1 MFSGIVEDIGVLQA
15 LEEKDKGSVLR
26 VGVRKIDAGELVLGE
41 SVAVNGVCLTVVSVE
56 NGSFS
61 VDASHETLSR
71 TNLSGLRAGS
81 RVNLERSLRVGDRMG
96 GHIVTGHVDGIGT
109 VQSIAPVG
117 ESRVFSFS
125 IPAALAKYVVEKG
138 SVAIDGVSLTVNSVG
153 GTEFSVN
160 IIPYTLRE
168 TTFSEFGRGGEVNI
182 ECDIIGKYV
191 EKMLSGADTPAEGSS
206 VGRKL

>member
-1 MFSGIVEDIGVLQA
+1 MFSGIVEDVGEVRA
-15 LEEKDKGSVLR
+15 LEKKDKGVLLGI
-26 VGVRKIDAGELVLGE
+26 GVRKIDAGDLVLGE

-56 NGSFS
+56 DGIFS

-71 TNLSGLRAGS
+71 TNLSGFRAGGA
-81 RVNLERSLRVGDRMG
+81 VNLERSLRVGDRMG
-96 GHIVTGHVDGIGT
+96 GHIVTGHVDGVGVI
-109 VQSIAPVG
+109 QSVTPAG

-125 IPAALAKYVVEKG
+125 IPASLAKYVVEKG
-138 SVAIDGVSLTVNSVG
+138 SVAVDGVSLTVNSVKD
-153 GTEFSVN
+153 TEFSVN

-168 TTFSEFGRGGEVNI
+168 TTFSGFRRGREVNI

-191 EKMLSGADTPAEGSS
+191 EKMLSGANPPAGGSP

>member
-1 MFSGIVEDIGVLQA
+1 MFSGIVEDVGVLQA
-15 LEEKDKGSVLR
+15 LEEKDKGVVLR
-26 VGVRKIDAGELVLGE
+26 VGLRKIDAGELVLGE

-56 NGSFS
+56 DGSFS

-81 RVNLERSLRVGDRMG
+81 GVNLERSLRVGDRMG
-96 GHIVTGHVDGIGT
+96 GHIVTGHVDGVGT

-138 SVAIDGVSLTVNSVG
+138 SVAVDGVSLTVNSVR

-168 TTFSEFGRGGEVNI
+168 TTFSEFRRGREVNI

>member
-1 MFSGIVEDIGVLQA
+1 MFSGIVEDVGVLQA
-15 LEEKDKGSVLR
+15 LEEKDKGVVLR
-26 VGVRKIDAGELVLGE
+26 VGLRKIDAGELVLGE

-71 TNLSGLRAGS
+71 TNLSGLRAGG

-125 IPAALAKYVVEKG
+125 IPATLAKYVVEKG
-138 SVAIDGVSLTVNSVG
+138 SVAVDGVSLTVNSVG

-168 TTFSEFGRGGEVNI
+168 TTFSEFRRGREVNI

-191 EKMLSGADTPAEGSS
+191 EKILSGADVPAEGSP

>member
-1 MFSGIVEDIGVLQA
+1 MFTGIVEDVGAVRA
-15 LEEKDKGSVLR
+15 LEKKDKGVLLGI
-26 VGVRKIDAGELVLGE
+26 GVRRIDAGDLSLGE
-41 SVAVNGVCLTVVSVE
+41 SVAVNGVCLTVVSA
-56 NGSFS
+56 GDGGFS

-71 TNLSGLRAGS
+71 TNLSGLQAGS
-81 RVNLERSLRVGDRMG
+81 GVNLERSLRAGDRMG
-96 GHIVTGHVDGIGT
+96 GHIVTGHVDGVGI
-109 VQSIAPVG
+109 VRSITPVG

-138 SVAIDGVSLTVNSVG
+138 SVAIDGVSLTVNSVKG
-153 GTEFSVN
+153 EEFSVN

-168 TTFSEFGRGGEVNI
+168 TTFSEFRRGREVNI

-191 EKMLSGADTPAEGSS
+191 EKMLSGADASSEGSP

>member
-1 MFSGIVEDIGVLQA
+1 MFSGIVEDIGVLRA
-15 LEEKDKGSVLR
+15 LEEKDKGVVLR

-56 NGSFS
+56 DGSFS

-81 RVNLERSLRVGDRMG
+81 GVNLERSLRVGDRMG
-96 GHIVTGHVDGIGT
+96 GHIVTGHVDGVGT
-109 VQSIAPVG
+109 VQSVAPAG

-138 SVAIDGVSLTVNSVG
+138 SVAVDGVSLTVNSVR

-168 TTFSEFGRGGEVNI
+168 TTFSEFRRGREVNI

-191 EKMLSGADTPAEGSS
+191 EKMLSGTDTPTGGSS

>member
-1 MFSGIVEDIGVLQA
+1 MFSGIVEDIGAVQA
-15 LEEKDKGSVLR
+15 LEEKDKGVLLKI
-26 VGVRKIDAGELVLGE
+26 GVRKIDAGELVLGE
-41 SVAVNGVCLTVVSVE
+41 SVAVNGVCLTVVSAGGE
-56 NGSFS
+56 RFS

-71 TNLSGLRAGS
+71 TNLSGLRVGS
-81 RVNLERSLRVGDRMG
+81 GVNLERSLRVGDRMG
-96 GHIVTGHVDGIGT
+96 GHIVTGHVDGVGT
-109 VQSIAPVG
+109 VRSITPVG

-138 SVAIDGVSLTVNSVG
+138 SVAVDGVSLTVNSVK

-168 TTFSEFGRGGEVNI
+168 TTFSEFRRGREVNI

-191 EKMLSGADTPAEGSS
+191 EKMLSGADTSSEGSP

>member
-15 LEEKDKGSVLR
+15 LEEKDKGVVLR

-56 NGSFS
+56 DGSFS

-81 RVNLERSLRVGDRMG
+81 GVNLERSLRVGDRMG
-96 GHIVTGHVDGIGT
+96 GHIVTGHVDGVGA

-125 IPAALAKYVVEKG
+125 IPTALAKYVVEKG
-138 SVAIDGVSLTVNSVG
+138 SVAVDGVSLTVNSVRG
-153 GTEFSVN
+153 AEFSVN

-168 TTFSEFGRGGEVNI
+168 TTFSEFRRGREVNI

>member
-1 MFSGIVEDIGVLQA
+1 MFSGIVEDIGTVQA
-15 LEEKDKGSVLR
+15 LEEKDKGVLLR
-26 VGVRKIDAGELVLGE
+26 IGIRKIDAGELDLGE
-41 SVAVNGVCLTVVSVE
+41 SVAVNGICLTVVSAGD
-56 NGSFS
+56 GSFS

-81 RVNLERSLRVGDRMG
+81 GVNLERSLRVGDRMG
-96 GHIVTGHVDGIGT
+96 GHIVTGHVDGVGV
-109 VQSIAPVG
+109 VQSITPVG
-117 ESRVFSFS
+117 ESKVFSFS

-138 SVAIDGVSLTVNSVG
+138 SVAVDGVSLTVNSVKD
-153 GTEFSVN
+153 TEFSVN

-168 TTFSEFGRGGEVNI
+168 TTFSEFRRGREVNV

-191 EKMLSGADTPAEGSS
+191 EKMLSGTKPPAEGSP

>member
-1 MFSGIVEDIGVLQA
+1 MFSGIVEDVGVLQA
-15 LEEKDKGSVLR
+15 LEEKDRGVVLR
-26 VGVRKIDAGELVLGE
+26 VGVRKIDAGELVAGE

-56 NGSFS
+56 DGSFS

-71 TNLSGLRAGS
+71 TSLSGLRAGS
-81 RVNLERSLRVGDRMG
+81 GVNLERSLRVGDRMG
-96 GHIVTGHVDGIGT
+96 GHIVTGHVDGTGT
-109 VQSIAPVG
+109 VESVAPVG

-138 SVAIDGVSLTVNSVG
+138 SVAVDGVSLTVNSVRG
-153 GTEFSVN
+153 AEFSAN

-168 TTFSEFGRGGEVNI
+168 TTFSEFRRGREVNI

-191 EKMLSGADTPAEGSS
+191 EKMLSGADTHAEGSS

>member
-15 LEEKDKGSVLR
+15 LEEKDKGVVLR
-26 VGVRKIDAGELVLGE
+26 VGVRKIDAGELVPGE

-56 NGSFS
+56 DGSFS

-81 RVNLERSLRVGDRMG
+81 GVNLERSLRVGDRMG
-96 GHIVTGHVDGIGT
+96 GHIVTGHVDGVGA

-138 SVAIDGVSLTVNSVG
+138 SVAVDGVSLTVNSVRG
-153 GTEFSVN
+153 AEFSVN

-168 TTFSEFGRGGEVNI
+168 TTFSEFRRGREVNI

>member
-1 MFSGIVEDIGVLQA
+1 MFSGIVEDIGAVQT
-15 LEEKDKGSVLR
+15 LEEKDKGVLLR
-26 VGVRKIDAGELVLGE
+26 IEVRKIDTGELVLGE
-41 SVAVNGVCLTVVSVE
+41 SVAVNGVCLTVVSAG
-56 NGSFS
+56 NGGFS

-81 RVNLERSLRVGDRMG
+81 GVNLERSLRVGDRMG
-96 GHIVTGHVDGIGT
+96 GHIVTGHVDGVGT
-109 VQSIAPVG
+109 VQSITPVG

-125 IPAALAKYVVEKG
+125 IPAGLAKYVVEKG
-138 SVAIDGVSLTVNSVG
+138 SVAVDGVSLTVNSVK

-168 TTFSEFGRGGEVNI
+168 TTFSEFRRGREVNI

-191 EKMLSGADTPAEGSS
+191 EKMLSGGDTSSKGSS

>member
-1 MFSGIVEDIGVLQA
+1 MFSGIVEDIGAVGA
-15 LEEKDKGSVLR
+15 LEKKDKGVLLR
-26 VGVRKIDAGELVLGE
+26 IGVRKIDAGELDLGE

-71 TNLSGLRAGS
+71 TNLSGLRTGS
-81 RVNLERSLRVGDRMG
+81 GVNLERSLRVGDRMG
-96 GHIVTGHVDGIGT
+96 GHIVTGHVDGVGV
-109 VQSIAPVG
+109 VQSITPVG

-125 IPAALAKYVVEKG
+125 IPAVLAKYVVEKG
-138 SVAIDGVSLTVNSVG
+138 SVAVDGVSLTINSVKD
-153 GTEFSVN
+153 TEFSVN

-168 TTFSEFGRGGEVNI
+168 TTFSEFRRGSEVNI

-191 EKMLSGADTPAEGSS
+191 EKMLSGANVSAEGST

>member
-1 MFSGIVEDIGVLQA
+1 MFSGIVEDVGVLQA
-15 LEEKDKGSVLR
+15 LEEKDKGVLLR

-56 NGSFS
+56 DGSFS

-71 TNLSGLRAGS
+71 TNLSGLQAGS

-96 GHIVTGHVDGIGT
+96 GHIVTGHVDGVVG
-109 VQSIAPVG
+109 VQSISPVG

-138 SVAIDGVSLTVNSVG
+138 SVAVDGVSLTVNSVR

-168 TTFSEFGRGGEVNI
+168 TTFSEFRRGREVNI

-191 EKMLSGADTPAEGSS
+191 EKMLSGADVPAEGSS

>member
-1 MFSGIVEDIGVLQA
+1 MFSGIVEDVGA
-15 LEEKDKGSVLR
+15 LRALKEKDKGVLLKIE
-26 VGVRKIDAGELVLGE
+26 VRKIDAGDLVPGE
-41 SVAVNGVCLTVVSVE
+41 SVAVNGVCLTVVSV
-56 NGSFS
+56 GGGGFS
-61 VDASHETLSR
+61 VDASHETLLR

-81 RVNLERSLRVGDRMG
+81 GVNLERSLRVGDRMG
-96 GHIVTGHVDGIGT
+96 GHIVTGHVDGVGT
-109 VQSIAPVG
+109 LQSIAPVG

-125 IPAALAKYVVEKG
+125 IPASLAKYVVEKG
-138 SVAIDGVSLTVNSVG
+138 SVAVDGVSLTVNSVK

-168 TTFSEFGRGGEVNI
+168 TTFSEFRRGREVNI

-191 EKMLSGADTPAEGSS
+191 EKMLSGADTSPEGSP

>member
-1 MFSGIVEDIGVLQA
+1 MFSGIVEDIGTVQA
-15 LEEKDKGSVLR
+15 LEEKDKGVLLR
-26 VGVRKIDAGELVLGE
+26 IGVRKIDAGELDLGE
-41 SVAVNGVCLTVVSVE
+41 SVAVNGICLTVVSAGD
-56 NGSFS
+56 GSFS

-81 RVNLERSLRVGDRMG
+81 GVNLERSLRVGDRMG
-96 GHIVTGHVDGIGT
+96 GHIVTGHVDGVGV

-117 ESRVFSFS
+117 ESKVFSFS
-125 IPAALAKYVVEKG
+125 IPPSLAKYVVEKG
-138 SVAIDGVSLTVNSVG
+138 SIAVDGVSLTVNSVKD
-153 GTEFSVN
+153 TEFSVN

-168 TTFSEFGRGGEVNI
+168 TTFSEFRRGREVNV

-191 EKMLSGADTPAEGSS
+191 EKMLSGTNPPAEGSP

>member
-1 MFSGIVEDIGVLQA
+1 MFSGIVEDVGVLQA
-15 LEEKDKGSVLR
+15 LEEKGKGVLLR

-56 NGSFS
+56 DGSFS

-71 TNLSGLRAGS
+71 TNLSGLQAGS

-96 GHIVTGHVDGIGT
+96 GHIVTGHVDGVGG

-138 SVAIDGVSLTVNSVG
+138 SVAVDGVSLTVNSVR

-168 TTFSEFGRGGEVNI
+168 TTFSEFHRGREVNI

-191 EKMLSGADTPAEGSS
+191 EKMLSGADVPAEGSS

>member
-1 MFSGIVEDIGVLQA
+1 MFSGIVEDIGTVQA
-15 LEEKDKGSVLR
+15 LEEKDKGVLLTI
-26 VGVRKIDAGELVLGE
+26 GIRKIDAGELDLGE
-41 SVAVNGVCLTVVSVE
+41 SVAVNGICLTVVSAGD
-56 NGSFS
+56 GSFS

-81 RVNLERSLRVGDRMG
+81 GVNLERSLRVGDRMG
-96 GHIVTGHVDGIGT
+96 GHIVTGHVDGVGV

-117 ESRVFSFS
+117 ESKVFSFS
-125 IPAALAKYVVEKG
+125 IPASLAKYVVEKG
-138 SVAIDGVSLTVNSVG
+138 SVAVDGVSLTVNSVKD
-153 GTEFSVN
+153 TEFSVN

-168 TTFSEFGRGGEVNI
+168 TTFSEFRRGRQVNI

-191 EKMLSGADTPAEGSS
+191 EKMLSGTTPPAEGSP

>member
-1 MFSGIVEDIGVLQA
+1 MFSGIVEDIGAVGA
-15 LEEKDKGSVLR
+15 LEKKDKGVLLR
-26 VGVRKIDAGELVLGE
+26 IGVRKIDAGELDLGE

-56 NGSFS
+56 DGSFS

-71 TNLSGLRAGS
+71 TNLSGLQTGS
-81 RVNLERSLRVGDRMG
+81 GVNLERSLRVGDRMG
-96 GHIVTGHVDGIGT
+96 GHIVTGHVDGVGV
-109 VQSIAPVG
+109 VQSITPVG

-125 IPAALAKYVVEKG
+125 IPAVLAKYVVEKG
-138 SVAIDGVSLTVNSVG
+138 SVAVDGVSLTVNSVKD
-153 GTEFSVN
+153 TEFSVN

-168 TTFSEFGRGGEVNI
+168 TTFSEFRRGSEVNI

-191 EKMLSGADTPAEGSS
+191 EKMLSGANVSAEGSA

>member
-1 MFSGIVEDIGVLQA
+1 MFSGIVEDIGAVRA
-15 LEEKDKGSVLR
+15 LEKKDKGALLR
-26 VGVRKIDAGELVLGE
+26 VGVQKIDAGELILGE
-41 SVAVNGVCLTVVSVE
+41 SVAVNGVCLTVVSA
-56 NGSFS
+56 GDRGFS
-61 VDASHETLSR
+61 VDASHETLSK

-81 RVNLERSLRVGDRMG
+81 GINLERSLRVGDRMG
-96 GHIVTGHVDGIGT
+96 GHIVTGHVDGVGI
-109 VQSIAPVG
+109 VQSITQVG

-125 IPAALAKYVVEKG
+125 IPDPLAKYVVEKG
-138 SVAIDGVSLTVNSVG
+138 SVAVDGVSLTVNSVK

-168 TTFSEFGRGGEVNI
+168 TTFSEFRQGREVNI

-191 EKMLSGADTPAEGSS
+191 EKMLSGENAPAGGSP

>member
-1 MFSGIVEDIGVLQA
+1 MFSGIVEDVGVLQA
-15 LEEKDKGSVLR
+15 LEEKDKGVLLR
-26 VGVRKIDAGELVLGE
+26 VEVRKIDAGELVLGE

-56 NGSFS
+56 DGSFS

-71 TNLSGLRAGS
+71 TNLSGLRTGS

-96 GHIVTGHVDGIGT
+96 GHIVTGHVDGVGA

-138 SVAIDGVSLTVNSVG
+138 SVAVDGVSLTVNSVK

-168 TTFSEFGRGGEVNI
+168 TTFSEFRRGREVNI

-191 EKMLSGADTPAEGSS
+191 EKMLSGADVPAGGSS

>member
-1 MFSGIVEDIGVLQA
+1 MFSGIVEDVGALQT
-15 LEEKDKGSVLR
+15 LEEKDKGVLLKIK
-26 VGVRKIDAGELVLGE
+26 VRKIDAGNLVQGE
-41 SVAVNGVCLTVVSVE
+41 SVAVNGVCLTVVSV
-56 NGSFS
+56 GGGVFS

-81 RVNLERSLRVGDRMG
+81 GVNLERSLRVGDRMS
-96 GHIVTGHVDGIGT
+96 GHIVTGHVDGVGT
-109 VQSIAPVG
+109 VQSVTPVG

-125 IPAALAKYVVEKG
+125 IPVALAKYVVEKG
-138 SVAIDGVSLTVNSVG
+138 SVAVDGVSLTVNSVKG
-153 GTEFSVN
+153 AEFSVN

-168 TTFSEFGRGGEVNI
+168 TTFSEFRPGREVNI

-191 EKMLSGADTPAEGSS
+191 EKMLSGADTSPEGSP

>member
-1 MFSGIVEDIGVLQA
+1 MFSGIVEDVGTVRA
-15 LEEKDKGSVLR
+15 LEKKDKGVLLR
-26 VGVRKIDAGELVLGE
+26 IEVRRIDAGELVLGE

-56 NGSFS
+56 DGSFS

-81 RVNLERSLRVGDRMG
+81 AVNLERSLRVGDRMG
-96 GHIVTGHVDGIGT
+96 GHIVTGHVDGVGVI
-109 VQSIAPVG
+109 QSITQVG

-125 IPAALAKYVVEKG
+125 IPASLAKYVVEKG
-138 SVAIDGVSLTVNSVG
+138 SVAVDGVSLTVNSVE

-168 TTFSEFGRGGEVNI
+168 TTFSEFRRSREVNI

-191 EKMLSGADTPAEGSS
+191 EKMLSGADASSEGSF